1 MDLGPRDDA
10 EALLVK
16 VGRAYG
22 VPVGRDEVQR
32 ALADAERGTALA
44 EWANMHLGSDH
55 LLTADELALSVDP

>member
-1 MDLGPRDDA
+1 MDLGPKDDV
-10 EALLVK
+10 EALLIK

-55 LLTADELALSVDP
+55 LLTADELAL